1 MNKLASIL
9 IVTGILLSLLD
20 ATLVL
25 SYKPA
30 TNTNELSDDFN
41 GQVLSTDWGVED
53 IESKYTLSNGLLTL
67 SSDAGA
73 NTGIALYRDFN
84 PQTDGFTVS
93 SRVKASTL
101 DFVAL
106 RIQFKSLP
114 IILPNAAVTAATL
127 QVRPDRFIAVITS
140 TELEIYRPTTTGVWY
155 ILEMKVQKNP
165 FEIEFNVYNDGGNL
179 LSAQTITVNDF
190 RYADIHYICLQLWN
204 TGLKPVYEIDWLKIV
219 S

>member
-1 MNKLASIL
+1 MYKKLASFLVVI
-9 IVTGILLSLLD
+9 GILLSILGVIL
-20 ATLVL
+20 AFTSNPTAEGV
-25 SYKPA
+25 
-30 TNTNELSDDFN
+30 SDDFN
-41 GQVLSTDWGVED
+41 GQFLSKDWGVEN
-53 IESKYTLSNGLLTL
+53 IESKYTLNNGILTL

-84 PQTDGFTVS
+84 PQNDSFTIS

-127 QVRPDRFIAVITS
+127 QMRPDRFIAVITS

-155 ILEMKVQKNP
+155 ILEMKVQKSP
-165 FEIEFNVYNDGGNL
+165 FKIEFNVYNDGGNL
-179 LSAQTITVNDF
+179 LGTQTITVNDF
-190 RYADIHYICLQLWN
+190 SYADIHYICLQLWN
-204 TGLKPVYEIDWLKIV
+204 TGLNPVYEIDWLKIV

>member
-1 MNKLASIL
+1 MYKSLALILVVTSIL
-9 IVTGILLSLLD
+9 LITLGV
-20 ATLVL
+20 TLVL
-25 SYKPA
+25 TSNPV
-30 TNTNELSDDFN
+30 TEGFSDDFN
-41 GQVLSTDWGVED
+41 GQFLSKDWGVEN
-53 IESKYTLSNGLLTL
+53 IESKYTLGNGILTL

-84 PQTDGFTVS
+84 PQNDSFTVS

-140 TELEIYRPTTTGVWY
+140 TELEIYRPTATGVWY
-155 ILEMKVQKNP
+155 ILEMKAQKNP
-165 FEIEFNVYNDGGNL
+165 FKIEFNVYSDGGNL
-179 LSAQTITVNDF
+179 LGTQTISVNDF
-190 RYADIHYICLQLWN
+190 SYADIHYICLQLWN